1 MLPFIGMA
9 VVILIGVTLVAAAMQ
24 ADSFH
29 IERSATIK
37 ASTERLFRSCPQ
49 PYMANLTSL
58 FLSMKKVVGRQF
70 EQGLA
75 NLKTVSEQEG

>member
-1 MLPFIGMA
+1 MLSFIEMA
-9 VVILIGVTLVAAAMQ
+9 VVILIWGDACRCRDASRFVC
-24 ADSFH
+24 